1 MADMIKLEKVT
12 KTYTGA
18 IDTQVL
24 FDIDL
29 SIEQG
34 SFNSLVG
41 QSGSG
46 KSTMLNIIGTLDR
59 ATTGTV
65 EIAGQNVSVMT
76 KDQLARLRN
85 QSIGFIFQF
94 HHLLPE
100 FTAREN
106 VLMPYIIQNGKTTP
120 EIERRADELMGMVGL
135 DQVKNNLSTEMS
147 GGQQQRA
154 AIARALINNPKL
166 ILADEPTGNL
176 DTDTTDAVYRLLRQI
191 NEEYGTT
198 FLIVTHDRK
207 IAERTDRIIMVKDGR
222 IELDLIN

>member
-1 MADMIKLEKVT
+1 MADMINMEKVS
-12 KTYTGA
+12 KIYSGA
-18 IDTQVL
+18 VETQVL

-29 SIEQG
+29 KVEEG

-46 KSTMLNIIGTLDR
+46 KSTLLNIIGTLDK
-59 ATTGTV
+59 ATKGTV
-65 EIAGQNVSVMT
+65 EIAGQRTDTMT
-76 KDQLARLRN
+76 KDQLASLRN

-106 VLMPYIIQNGKTTP
+106 VLMPYLIQHGKTTP
-120 EIERRADELMGMVGL
+120 EIENRVDELLGLVGL
-135 DQVKNNLSTEMS
+135 EAVKNNLSTEMS

-176 DTDTTDAVYRLLRQI
+176 DTDTTDSVYRLLRQI

-198 FLIVTHDRK
+198 LLIVTHDRK
-207 IAERTDRIIMVKDGR
+207 IAERTDRIIMVEDGR
-222 IELDLIN
+222 IELDLIT